1 MYLKSAN
8 SITHFTRWRT
18 RGGKV
23 DECLSDRE
31 IFRAKDL
38 AERNETKLLHV
49 LRVMVTMKQER
60 ERERECDAM
69 AVTRAHW

>member
-8 SITHFTRWRT
+8 SIAHFTLRRT
-18 RGGKV
+18 CGGKV
-23 DECLSDRE
+23 DECMSDRE
-31 IFRAKDL
+31 MFRAKDL

-60 ERERECDAM
+60 ERESDTV
-69 AVTRAHW
+69 AVTHAHW